1 MQPLSQRN
9 SPMER
14 FLTANNK
21 AASVLVLF
29 FVILISAC
37 QKKMD
42 VINDQSPLSQKR
54 IEGAEIKYPP
64 LFNKYFVKNQILP
77 DEHSET

>member
-1 MQPLSQRN
+1 MQPFSQRN

-14 FLTANNK
+14 FLTADNK

-29 FVILISAC
+29 IVLLFSAC

-42 VINDQSPLSQKR
+42 VIKDLSPLSQKR

-64 LFNKYFVKNQILP
+64 PI
-77 DEHSET
+77 